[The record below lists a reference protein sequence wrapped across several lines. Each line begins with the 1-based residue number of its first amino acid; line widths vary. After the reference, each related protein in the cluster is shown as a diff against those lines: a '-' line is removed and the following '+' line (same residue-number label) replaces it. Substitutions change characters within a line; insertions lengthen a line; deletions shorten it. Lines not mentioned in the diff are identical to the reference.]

1 MSMLATRAHEPGPRI
16 KPLVGYGLA
25 LTILLAAGIFQYK
38 IVGALV
44 EADIWIIHAHEVL
57 AELEGVCSGLQQ
69 AEWGTQSY
77 ASTGVQDYVIQFS
90 TGIGRADEHL
100 RAARM
105 VTADDPSQQ
114 QNFDRLMQLVSTKRR
129 VMEHLIALRR
139 DQGHTAASEA
149 LSNDEGLKLMTEI
162 RALTDEMEGEENSLL
177 EARQAAS
184 RSQAKRA
191 DLAILFGTVL
201 ALSLTLATSWVAHR
215 DAIRW
220 CRAEEPVQ
228 NGSLHSRSLIETS
241 LDPLVTISRGGK
253 ITDVNQ
259 ATEFV
264 TGVARQQ
271 LIGSD
276 FSAYFTEPEEARK
289 VYEQV
294 LARGSV
300 RNHPL
305 VIRDISGKLTD
316 VLYNATVFKSDA
328 GEVEGIFAAA
338 RDVTERKRAEQAL
351 RESEDAFRS
360 LAELVPQLVWVC
372 THDGLGIYF
381 NQRWVDYTGL
391 TLEESYGKGWNTAFH
406 LDGKQPTL
414 DVWNH
419 TAAIGN
425 TYRFESR
432 LRARDGHD
440 RWFLTNGVSLTD
452 GAGRVLRWFG
462 TCTDIED
469 LKRSEEA
476 LRMITAD
483 LARSNA
489 DLEQFA
495 YVASHDL
502 QEPLRMVAS
511 FTQLLGQRYK
521 GQLDADADEFIG
533 YAVDGA
539 RRMQALVN
547 DLLYY
552 SRVGTRGKELVA
564 VDFEQVLQMV
574 LTNLQARL
582 EESGGQ
588 VTHDPLPTVMGDETQ
603 LWQVLQNL
611 VGNALKFHSS
621 EPPRVHVSAQE
632 IEGEWRFS
640 VRDNGIGIEPQFA
653 KRIFLVFQR
662 LHSRAEYPGTG
673 LGLAIAKK
681 ILERQGGRIWMES
694 EPGKGST
701 FYFSLPKIRSDS
713 CRQLQSHHNLL
724 TSC

>member
-1 MSMLATRAHEPGPRI
+1 MLATRTHEPGLRI

-25 LTILLAAGIFQYK
+25 LAILLAVGIFQYK
-38 IVGALV
+38 IIGALV
-44 EADIWIIHAHEVL
+44 ESDIWIIHAHEVL
-57 AELEGVCSGLQQ
+57 AELEGGCSGLQQ
-69 AEWGTQSY
+69 AEWGSRSY
-77 ASTGVQDYVIQFS
+77 AATGVQDYVLQFS
-90 TGIGRADEHL
+90 AGIGRADEHL
-100 RAARM
+100 RAARI
-105 VTADDPSQQ
+105 VTAGNPSQQ
-114 QNFDRLMQLVSTKRR
+114 QNFDRLMQLVTAKRR

-162 RALTDEMEGEENSLL
+162 RALTDEMEGNENSLL
-177 EARQAAS
+177 EVRQAAS

-191 DLAILFGTVL
+191 GLAILLGTVL
-201 ALSLTLATSWVAHR
+201 ALGLTLATSWFAHG

-220 CRAEEPVQ
+220 RRAKEPVH
-228 NGSLHSRSLIETS
+228 NASLHSRNLIETS
-241 LDPLVTISRGGK
+241 LDPLVTISRGGQ
-253 ITDVNQ
+253 IADVNQ

-316 VLYNATVFKSDA
+316 VLYNATVFKSEA

-338 RDVTERKRAEQAL
+338 RDVTERKRTERAL
-351 RESEDAFRS
+351 QESEDAFRT
-360 LAELVPQLVWVC
+360 LAELVPQLVWIC

-391 TLEESYGKGWNTAFH
+391 TLEESYGNGWYTAFH
-406 LDGKQPTL
+406 LDGKQSAL

-425 TYRFESR
+425 TYGLESR
-432 LRARDGHD
+432 LRSSDGHD
-440 RWFLTNGVSLTD
+440 RWFLTKGVALTD

-476 LRMITAD
+476 LHIITAD

-547 DLLYY
+547 DLLSY

-582 EESGGQ
+582 EEGGGQ

-611 VGNALKFHSS
+611 VGNALKFHGS

-632 IEGEWRFS
+632 IKGEWRFS

-701 FYFSLPKIRSDS
+701 FYFSLPKTRSDQ
-713 CRQLQSHHNLL
+713 CRQMQSHHNLL

>member
-1 MSMLATRAHEPGPRI
+1 M
-16 KPLVGYGLA
+16 VGYGLA
-25 LTILLAAGIFQYK
+25 LAILLAAGIFQYK
-38 IVGALV
+38 TIGALV
-44 EADIWIIHAHEVL
+44 ETDISIVHAHEVL
-57 AELEGVCSGLQQ
+57 VELQGVYSGLQL
-69 AEWGTQSY
+69 AEWGARSY
-77 ASTGVQDYVIQFS
+77 VATGVQDYVIRS
-90 TGIGRADEHL
+90 SKGMGRADEHL

-105 VTADDPSQQ
+105 IAAGNPSRQ
-114 QNFDRLMQLVSTKRR
+114 QNFDRLVQLVSAQRR
-129 VMEHLIALRR
+129 AMERLIALRR
-139 DQGHTAASEA
+139 DQGDAAASA
-149 LSNDEGLKLMTEI
+149 APRNDEGLQLMAEI
-162 RALTDEMEGEENSLL
+162 RALTDEMEGKENSWL

-191 DLAILFGTVL
+191 DLTILFGTVL
-201 ALSLTLATSWVAHR
+201 ALGFTIAASWMVHR
-215 DAIRW
+215 DAIAWR
-220 CRAEEPVQ
+220 RAEEPVH
-228 NGSLHSRSLIETS
+228 NASLHSRSLIETS
-241 LDPLVTISRGGK
+241 LDPLVTISRGGQ
-253 ITDVNQ
+253 IADVNQ
-259 ATEFV
+259 ATEVV

-276 FSAYFTEPEEARK
+276 FSTYFTEPDEARK
-289 VYEQV
+289 VYAEV
-294 LARGSV
+294 LVRGSV

-305 VIRDISGKLTD
+305 VIRDSISGKLTD
-316 VLYNATVFKSDA
+316 VLYNATVFKSEA
-328 GEVEGIFAAA
+328 GEVQGIFAAA
-338 RDVTERKRAEQAL
+338 RDVTDRKRAERAL
-351 RESEDAFRS
+351 QESEDAFRT

-391 TLEESYGKGWNTAFH
+391 TLEQSYGNGWYAAFH
-406 LDGKQPTL
+406 LDGKQSAL

-425 TYRFESR
+425 TYRLESR
-432 LRARDGHD
+432 LQSRDGHD
-440 RWFLTNGVSLTD
+440 RWFLTKGVALTD

-476 LRMITAD
+476 LRRITAD

-547 DLLYY
+547 DLLSY
-552 SRVGTRGKELVA
+552 SRVGTRGKELIA

-588 VTHDPLPTVMGDETQ
+588 VTHGPLPTVMGDETQ

-611 VGNALKFHSS
+611 VGNALKFHGS
-621 EPPRVHVSAQE
+621 EPPRVHVSAKE

-640 VRDNGIGIEPQFA
+640 VRDNGIGIDPQFA
-653 KRIFLVFQR
+653 NRIFLVFQR

-681 ILERQGGRIWMES
+681 ILERHGGRIWMES
-694 EPGKGST
+694 EPGKGSI
-701 FYFSLPKIRSDS
+701 FYFTLPKIRSDQ
-713 CRQLQSHHNLL
+713 CKPMQSHHNLL

>member
-1 MSMLATRAHEPGPRI
+1 MSILATRASEPGLRI
-16 KPLVGYGLA
+16 KPMVGYGLA
-25 LTILLAAGIFQYK
+25 LAILLATGIFQYK
-38 IVGALV
+38 TIGALV
-44 EADIWIIHAHEVL
+44 ETDIWTVHTHEVL
-57 AELEGVCSGLQQ
+57 AELQGVYSGLQL
-69 AEWGTQSY
+69 AEWSARSY
-77 ASTGVQDYVIQFS
+77 AATGVQDYVNQFS
-90 TGIGRADEHL
+90 TGMGQAEEHL
-100 RAARM
+100 RTARIVAAG
-105 VTADDPSQQ
+105 DPGQQ
-114 QNFDRLMQLVSTKRR
+114 QNFDRLMRLVSAKRR

-139 DQGHTAASEA
+139 DQGDPAASEA
-149 LSNDEGLKLMTEI
+149 LSNDEDLQLMTQI
-162 RALTDEMEGEENSLL
+162 RALTDEMEGKENSRL

-191 DLAILFGTVL
+191 DLAILFGTGL
-201 ALSLTLATSWVAHR
+201 AVGLTLATSWIAHR
-215 DAIRW
+215 DAIEWR
-220 CRAEEPVQ
+220 RGEEPVH
-228 NGSLHSRSLIETS
+228 NASLHSRSLIETS
-241 LDPLVTISRGGK
+241 LDPLVTISRGGQ
-253 ITDVNQ
+253 IADVNQ
-259 ATEFV
+259 ATELV

-276 FSAYFTEPEEARK
+276 FSTYFTEPEEARK

-294 LARGSV
+294 LAQGSV

-305 VIRDISGKLTD
+305 VMRDVSGKLTD
-316 VLYNATVFKSDA
+316 VLYNATVFKSET
-328 GEVEGIFAAA
+328 GEVEGIYAAA
-338 RDVTERKRAEQAL
+338 RDVTERKRTERAL
-351 RESEDAFRS
+351 QESEDAFRT

-391 TLEESYGKGWNTAFH
+391 TLEQSYGNGWYAAFH
-406 LDGKQPTL
+406 LDGKQSAL
-414 DVWNH
+414 DLWNN

-425 TYRFESR
+425 TYRLESR
-432 LRARDGHD
+432 LRSSDGHD
-440 RWFLTNGVSLTD
+440 RWFLTKGVALTD

-476 LRMITAD
+476 LRIITAD

-547 DLLYY
+547 DLLTY
-552 SRVGTRGKELVA
+552 SRVGTRGKEPVA

-574 LTNLQARL
+574 LTNMQARL
-582 EESGGQ
+582 EESDGQ
-588 VTHDPLPTVMGDETQ
+588 VTHDPLPIVLGDETQ

-611 VGNALKFHSS
+611 VGNALKFHGS

-632 IEGEWRFS
+632 IKGEWRFS
-640 VRDNGIGIEPQFA
+640 VRDNGIGIEPQYA
-653 KRIFLVFQR
+653 NRIFLVFQR

-681 ILERQGGRIWMES
+681 ILERHGGRIWMES

-701 FYFSLPKIRSDS
+701 FYFSLPKIRSDQ
-713 CRQLQSHHNLL
+713 CRPKQRHHSLS

>member
-1 MSMLATRAHEPGPRI
+1 MGMLAGRANEPGLRRKLP
-16 KPLVGYGLA
+16 VGYGLA
-25 LTILLAAGIFQYK
+25 LVTLLAVGIFQYK
-38 IVGALV
+38 IIGALAETDYWTMRTHKV
-44 EADIWIIHAHEVL
+44 IAD
-57 AELEGVCSGLQQ
+57 LEGACSGLQQ
-69 AEWGTQSY
+69 AEWGSRSY
-77 ASTGVQDYVIQFS
+77 AATGVEDYLIQFS
-90 TGIGRADEHL
+90 TGIGRADEYL
-100 RAARM
+100 RAARIL
-105 VTADDPSQQ
+105 TAGNSSEQ
-114 QNFDRLMQLVSTKRR
+114 QNVDRLMGLVSAKRR

-139 DQGHTAASEA
+139 DQGQTAASEA
-149 LSNDEGLKLMTEI
+149 LSNEESPRLMTEI
-162 RALTDEMEGEENSLL
+162 RALIDEMEGTENSLL
-177 EARQAAS
+177 EARQAVS
-184 RSQAKRA
+184 RSRAKKA
-191 DLAILFGTVL
+191 GLAILFGTVL
-201 ALSLTLATSWVAHR
+201 ALGLALAATWTAPG
-215 DAIRW
+215 DAIKR
-220 CRAEEPVQ
+220 RQPEVPMQ
-228 NGSLHSRSLIETS
+228 NASLHSRSLIETS
-241 LDPLVTISRGGK
+241 LDPLVTISREGK
-253 ITDVNQ
+253 IADVNQ
-259 ATEFV
+259 ATELV
-264 TGVARQQ
+264 TGVAREQ

-276 FSAYFTEPEEARK
+276 FSTYFTEPEEVRK

-294 LARGSV
+294 LARGSI

-338 RDVTERKRAEQAL
+338 RDVTERKRAELAHH
-351 RESEDAFRS
+351 ESEDAFRT
-360 LAELVPQLVWVC
+360 LAELVPQLVWIS
-372 THDGLGIYF
+372 TRDDLGIYF

-391 TLEESYGKGWNTAFH
+391 TLEESYGKGWYTAFH
-406 LDGKQPTL
+406 LEGRQPALDPWTGKVT
-414 DVWNH
+414 
-419 TAAIGN
+419 IGN

-440 RWFLTNGVSLTD
+440 HWFLTNRVPLTD

-469 LKRSEEA
+469 LKRSEVA
-476 LRMITAD
+476 LRKMTAD

-521 GQLDADADEFIG
+521 GKLDADADEFIG
-533 YAVDGA
+533 FAVDGA
-539 RRMQALVN
+539 HRMQALVN
-547 DLLYY
+547 DLLSY
-552 SRVGTRGKELVA
+552 SRVGTRGKELAA
-564 VDFEQVLQMV
+564 VNLEQVLQLV
-574 LTNLQARL
+574 LTNLQLRL

-588 VTHDPLPTVMGDETQ
+588 VTHDPLPTVLGDDTQ

-611 VGNALKFHSS
+611 VGNAVKFHGS

-632 IEGEWRFS
+632 IEGEWQFA

-681 ILERQGGRIWMES
+681 IIERHDGRIWMES

-701 FYFSLPKIRSDS
+701 FYFSLPKKGVTRADR
-713 CRQLQSHHNLL
+713 CKA
-724 TSC
+724 TTTG